1 LAKCCFFVWLRAVSS
16 SRPVDRPAKRKP
28 LRYWVRLVPVANRR
42 APRASRRALTSDGA
56 VRAGR
61 CLFAHRGKPGWHSV
75 AVFEH
80 AASGRGHG
88 SFRGLPDDERAAT
101 WRREGRHRYVP
112 CAINA
117 KACRNEERGV
127 TVPRPGG
134 TRLRLGSAD
143 CGKLLPS
150 HGPQAVVGGTAVQRY
165 SLRSLQIRCIMTAS
179 LRATA
184 TLARRMPIRFAS
196 PRPQLF
202 NVEARASRL
211 SSTAAAS

>member
-1 LAKCCFFVWLRAVSS
+1 MACRSACKKDPPWR
-16 SRPVDRPAKRKP
+16 
-28 LRYWVRLVPVANRR
+28 WGRLVPVANRR
-42 APRASRRALTSDGA
+42 VPARVAQCPHQRRSGA
-56 VRAGR
+56 RGR

-75 AVFEH
+75 AVLEH

-88 SFRGLPDDERAAT
+88 SFRGLPDEERAAT
-101 WRREGRHRYVP
+101 RRREGRHRYVP
-112 CAINA
+112 CAIDA

-127 TVPRPGG
+127 AVPRPGG

-143 CGKLLPS
+143 RGKLLPS
-150 HGPQAVVGGTAVQRY
+150 HGAQAADGGIAVQRY
-165 SLRSLQIRCIMTAS
+165 SLRSLQIRRMMTAS

-202 NVEARASRL
+202 NVEVRASRW